1 MATARC
7 DFVVLGATGYTGQ
20 YVAEEIG
27 RIAEEHPNLTYAFAG
42 RNKEKLEHTLET
54 ARVNTGLELAKA
66 ELIVVNVNDEESL
79 KKMAERSK
87 VVINCVGP
95 YRYYGLKVVKACVEG
110 GAHVV
115 DISGEPQYLE
125 QAQLEYTEAAEKAG
139 KYVVGSCG
147 FDSIPADLGTTFL
160 QEVFPGDVNSVEAV
174 VTMDE
179 DSKGKSSINFTTMEC
194 AVLGLTHSKELK
206 GLRKKLFTTPLPK
219 PAYKPEPRG
228 KLFYS
233 EEANA
238 WCIPN
243 MASDRSVVM
252 RSQRILYE
260 KEKMRPAQF
269 QVYFGMSRIKAYMAI
284 LFGIFFYV
292 MTMFSFTRKL
302 LLQYPEL
309 FTAGVVT
316 TKGPK
321 RSDLT
326 GLKFLVVLTGK
337 GWDKKL
343 EDPDQQHTEP
353 PNVTKTVKVKG
364 PDPGYFG
371 TAILITQAAMT
382 ILEEEDRLPGKGGVF
397 PPAAAFRKTSLR
409 QRLEKK
415 GICFVASE

>member
-1 MATARC
+1 MTDRKY
-7 DFVVLGATGYTGQ
+7 DLVVLGATGYTGQ
-20 YVAEEIG
+20 YVAEEVG
-27 RIAEEHPNLTYAFAG
+27 RIAEEQSGLTYAFAG
-42 RNKEKLEHTLET
+42 RNKEKLERTLET
-54 ARVNTGLELAKA
+54 ARANTGLDLAKA
-66 ELIVVNVNDEESL
+66 ELLVVDVNDEESL
-79 KKMAERSK
+79 KKMAAQAK

-95 YRYYGLKVVKACVEG
+95 YRYYGLKVVKACVEE
-110 GAHVV
+110 GANHV

-125 QAQLEYTEAAEKAG
+125 QAQLEYSEAAQKTG
-139 KYVVGSCG
+139 VHVVGSCG

-174 VTMDE
+174 VTTDD
-179 DSKGKSSINFTTMEC
+179 DSKGKASINFTTMEC

-219 PAYKPEPRG
+219 PAFKPEPRG

-233 EEANA
+233 DEAKR

-260 KEKMRPAQF
+260 KEQKRPTQF
-269 QVYFGMSRIKAYMAI
+269 QVYFGMTRLNAVLSI
-284 LFGIFFYV
+284 LFGILFYIL
-292 MTMFSFTRKL
+292 TMFSFTRNL
-302 LLQYPEL
+302 LLKHPEF
-309 FTAGVVT
+309 FTGGVVT
-316 TKGPK
+316 RQGPK
-321 RSDLT
+321 RSSLT

-343 EDPDQQHTEP
+343 EDPSQQHTEP

-371 TAILITQAAMT
+371 TAILITQSALT
-382 ILEEEDRLPGKGGVF
+382 VLEEKDKLPQEGGVF
-397 PPAAAFRKTSLR
+397 PPGAAFLKTSLR

-415 GICFVASE
+415 GIHFTVDE